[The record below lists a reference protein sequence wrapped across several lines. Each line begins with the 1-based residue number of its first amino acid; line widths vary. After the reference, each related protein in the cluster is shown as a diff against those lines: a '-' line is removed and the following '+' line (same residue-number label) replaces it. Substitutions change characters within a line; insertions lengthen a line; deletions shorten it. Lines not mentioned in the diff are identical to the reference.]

1 MFCLAYIYRFIDC
14 DNNII
19 YIGKTSQALD
29 KRISQHFTKG
39 HLPKE
44 CYSSIARIEYQ
55 KYKTESDA
63 LIMETYYITKD
74 NPKYNKLQKSK
85 DYPTLDLDKQEWKL
99 YKQYKLTKPIKKLKF
114 GLIQIAFLFY
124 LIYLIINFVA
134 NRLQ

>member
-1 MFCLAYIYRFIDC
+1 MAYIYRFIDC

-19 YIGKTSQALD
+19 YIGKTSQTLD

-74 NPKYNKLQKSK
+74 NPRYNKLQKSR
-85 DYPTLDLDKQEWKL
+85 DVPTLDLDINEWKL

-114 GLIQIAFLFY
+114 GLIQIAFLIY
-124 LIYLIINFVA
+124 LIYLIVNFVA
-134 NRLQ
+134 KRPQ

>member
-19 YIGKTSQALD
+19 YVGKTSQTLD

-39 HLPKE
+39 HLSRE
-44 CYSSIARIEYQ
+44 CYRSIVRIEYQ

-74 NPKYNKLQKSK
+74 NPKYNKLQKSR
-85 DYPTLDLDKQEWKL
+85 DLPTLDLDINEWKL
-99 YKQYKLTKPIKKLKF
+99 YRQYKMIKPAQKLRW
-114 GLIQIAFLFY
+114 GTIQIAFLFY
-124 LIYLIINFVA
+124 LIY
-134 NRLQ
+134 

>member
-1 MFCLAYIYRFIDC
+1 MAYIYRFIDC

-29 KRISQHFTKG
+29 KRIGQHFTKG

-74 NPKYNKLQKSK
+74 NPKHNKLQKSK

-114 GLIQIAFLFY
+114 GPIQIAFLIY
-124 LIYLIINFVA
+124 LIYLIVNFVA
-134 NRLQ
+134 NMTQ

>member
-1 MFCLAYIYRFIDC
+1 MAYIYRFIDC

-19 YIGKTSQALD
+19 YIGKTSQTLD

-44 CYSSIARIEYQ
+44 CYCSIVRIEYQ

-74 NPKYNKLQKSK
+74 NPRYNKLQKSR
-85 DYPTLDLDKQEWKL
+85 DLPTLDLDINEWKL

-114 GLIQIAFLFY
+114 GLIQIAFLIY

-134 NRLQ
+134 NMTQ

>member
-1 MFCLAYIYRFIDC
+1 MAYIYRFIDC

-19 YIGKTSQALD
+19 YIGKTSQTLD

-63 LIMETYYITKD
+63 LIMEAYYITKD
-74 NPKYNKLQKSK
+74 SPRYNKLQKSR
-85 DYPTLDLDKQEWKL
+85 DLPTLELDINEWKL
-99 YKQYKLTKPIKKLKF
+99 YRQYKMIKPAQKLRW
-114 GLIQIAFLFY
+114 GPIQVVFLFY
-124 LIYLIINFVA
+124 LIYLIINCVA
-134 NRLQ
+134 KKLQ